1 MPGNTARQNYCS
13 QTTLTNTY
21 SKDGILYNYHSKE
34 ETELPRGRRRG
45 GTTLHPDN
53 FNLIPKLPWEKE
65 LGEEHA
71 IKM

>member
-1 MPGNTARQNYCS
+1 MC
-13 QTTLTNTY
+13 
-21 SKDGILYNYHSKE
+21 NYHSKE
-34 ETELPRGRRRG
+34 ETELQGGRRRG
-45 GTTLHPDN
+45 GATPHPDN